1 MYLNINIKKYWLNE
15 NSKKK
20 LDNIDLLILNELQVN
35 GKISNVELANL
46 VNISPPSCLRRVKVL
61 EDAQYIKGYNADI
74 NAELVGFK
82 VTVFAYVGL
91 ESQAENDLQIFE
103 NYISVFPEVR
113 ECHML
118 IGEVDFLLKIVAKDW
133 DDFQQFLTGKL
144 TQAPKVSNVKTSL
157 NIRSN
162 KRLPGVPL
170 DVTI

>member
-1 MYLNINIKKYWLNE
+1 MKTQ
-15 NSKKK
+15 KKK

-170 DVTI
+170 DITI

>member
-1 MYLNINIKKYWLNE
+1 MKTQ
-15 NSKKK
+15 KKK
-20 LDNIDLLILNELQVN
+20 LDNIDLLILNDLQVN

-170 DVTI
+170 DVKI

>member
-1 MYLNINIKKYWLNE
+1 MIKWKLK
-15 NSKKK
+15 KKK
-20 LDNIDLLILNELQVN
+20 LDDIDFLILNELQVN

-61 EDAQYIKGYNADI
+61 EDTKYIKGYNADI

-91 ESQAENDLQIFE
+91 ESQAEIDLQIFE

-144 TQAPKVSNVKTSL
+144 TKAPKVSNVKTSL

-170 DVTI
+170 DIKV

>member
-1 MYLNINIKKYWLNE
+1 MKTQ
-15 NSKKK
+15 KKK
-20 LDNIDLLILNELQVN
+20 LDNIDFLILNELQVN

-46 VNISPPSCLRRVKVL
+46 VNISPPSCLRRVKAL
-61 EDAQYIKGYNADI
+61 EDVKYIKGYNADI

-91 ESQAENDLQIFE
+91 ESQAESDLQIFE

-170 DVTI
+170 DVRF

>member
-1 MYLNINIKKYWLNE
+1 MKTQ
-15 NSKKK
+15 KKK
-20 LDNIDLLILNELQVN
+20 LDNIDFLILNELQVN

-91 ESQAENDLQIFE
+91 ESQAEKDLQIFE

-133 DDFQQFLTGKL
+133 DDFQQFLTSKL

-170 DVTI
+170 DVRL

>member
-1 MYLNINIKKYWLNE
+1 MKTQ
-15 NSKKK
+15 KKK

>member
-1 MYLNINIKKYWLNE
+1 MKTQ
-15 NSKKK
+15 KKK
-20 LDNIDLLILNELQVN
+20 LDNIDFLILNELQVN

-61 EDAQYIKGYNADI
+61 EDTQYIKGYNADI

-162 KRLPGVPL
+162 KILPGVPL
-170 DVTI
+170 DIKV

>member
-1 MYLNINIKKYWLNE
+1 MKTQ
-15 NSKKK
+15 KKK

-170 DVTI
+170 DVKIV

>member
-1 MYLNINIKKYWLNE
+1 MKTQ
-15 NSKKK
+15 KKK
-20 LDNIDLLILNELQVN
+20 LDNIDFLILNELQVN

-91 ESQAENDLQIFE
+91 ESQAEKDLQIFE

-170 DVTI
+170 DVRL